1 MPCETARRGAHGLA
15 PALLLLLAFLVSCS
29 SSGVSRLASV
39 DADAALEFHGF
50 AVEFAGHR
58 SFSETQLIKV
68 IEDQLDDYKAR
79 ELRQAFV
86 DDAAY
91 VLENYYRANGFPF
104 ALVTYQVDETL
115 AGHWLRF
122 AIDEGP
128 RVAVASLEFDGLL
141 GVKRDEVRPF
151 FRFPDGPGDFG
162 DLFSS
167 SALGSGVSE
176 LTELLLSRG
185 YLDAEVDAKN
195 LNFEADRTRVH
206 IRVQVRAGPR
216 YVVQGVLVEGV
227 PEEESAVI
235 GPLLEQSLGRP
246 FTPRLAF
253 EMRNRVLEWYGDRG
267 HAEVRAEVERD
278 LDPIGGRVLLRY
290 QVTPGP
296 RIQIADV
303 RIEGNRKTR
312 RSVIEG
318 RLRLGPGD
326 PFHRARMRASFARL
340 YQTGLFERVSL
351 ELEEPEAN
359 QPDDLPPGVELRD
372 MEVKL
377 EELPS
382 QELFLEP
389 GYGSYEQLRAR
400 LGYRERNLFGT
411 GRALRAEATAA
422 LRALRAELGV
432 TDSRFLFES
441 LSADFAL
448 RWNER
453 EEPSFTRQEVGVA
466 ATFSWPLSRHIENT
480 VAYQYKQSRI
490 FDIQVIDQ
498 DAIAALETVDI
509 SSVRLSPRFDTRN
522 DLFVPSDGSLARVG
536 IEAGDAAIGSELDF
550 LRLTAATSRYITLDS
565 NSSTVLG
572 ASVEAGVVVPHG
584 NSDAIP
590 LQERYFLGGE
600 GSVRA
605 FREQELGPKDSGGNP
620 IGGEAYTLVSVEL
633 RQRLTQKL
641 QGAAFF
647 DAGNVILDHN
657 DWSSFE
663 DFRWGV
669 GVGLRYVLPVG
680 PLRLDLGWNPEPQ
693 DDESDL
699 VLHFALGL
707 SF

>member
-1 MPCETARRGAHGLA
+1 MDASQRTMGRHAPFALA
-15 PALLLLLAFLVSCS
+15 WVLLLLLAACS

-39 DADAALEFHGF
+39 DADAALAAHGF
-50 AVEFAGHR
+50 AVEFAGQK
-58 SFSETQLIKV
+58 SFRESELIDV
-68 IEDQLDDYKAR
+68 IEVQLNDYKAR

-91 VLENYYRANGFPF
+91 VLENHYRANGFPF

-115 AGHWLRF
+115 AGNWLRF

-128 RVAVASLEFDGLL
+128 RVAVASLEFDGLV
-141 GVKRDEVRPF
+141 GAKRDEVSRF
-151 FRFPDGPGDFG
+151 FRFPKGPGGAD
-162 DLFSS
+162 DLYST

-176 LTELLLSRG
+176 LTDLLLSRG
-185 YLDAEVDAKN
+185 YLDASVDAED
-195 LNFEADRTRVH
+195 LTFEANRTRVH
-206 IRVQVRAGPR
+206 VRVRVRAGPR

-227 PEEESAVI
+227 PEEQSAVI
-235 GPLLEQSLGRP
+235 GPLLEQSLGQP

-253 EMRNRVLEWYGDRG
+253 ELRNRVLEWYGDRG

-296 RIQIADV
+296 RIEIAEV
-303 RIEGNRKTR
+303 EIQGNEKTQ
-312 RSVIEG
+312 SGVVEG

-326 PFHRARMRASFARL
+326 SFHRARMRESFARL

-351 ELEEPEAN
+351 ELREPAAG
-359 QPDDLPPGVELRD
+359 QPDDLPPGVEARD
-372 MEVKL
+372 LKVTL

-382 QELFLEP
+382 QELFVEP

-400 LGYRERNLFGT
+400 LGYRERNLFGS
-411 GRALRAEATAA
+411 GRALRAEVTAA
-422 LRALRAELGV
+422 LRALRAELGI
-432 TDSRFLFES
+432 TDSRFFFES
-441 LSADFAL
+441 LNADLAL

-453 EEPSFTRQEVGVA
+453 QEPSFTRQEVGVA
-466 ATFSWPLSRHIENT
+466 ATFSWPLARHIENT
-480 VAYQYKQSRI
+480 VAYEIKQSRI

-509 SSVRLSPRFDTRN
+509 SSVRVSPRFDTRN
-522 DLFVPSDGSLARVG
+522 DLFVPSDGSLARIGAEVG
-536 IEAGDAAIGSELDF
+536 DSAIGSELDF
-550 LRLTAATSRYITLDS
+550 LRLTAATSRYLALDAQS
-565 NSSTVLG
+565 ATVV
-572 ASVEAGVVVPHG
+572 AAAVEAGVIVPHG
-584 NSDAIP
+584 DSDAIP

-620 IGGEAYTLVSVEL
+620 IGGEAYTLVSLEL

-647 DAGNVILDHN
+647 DAGNVVLDHN

-669 GVGLRYVLPVG
+669 GLGLRYVLPVG
-680 PLRLDLGWNPEPQ
+680 PLRLDLGWNPEAK